1 MILFLLTLT
10 SFADDDAEVK
20 YKQRTEIDFEGVEL
34 SGELVKPQGS
44 LILERRAAAFN
55 PLIRIR
61 KDFNVEIKE
70 SINSIK

>member
-1 MILFLLTLT
+1 MLLFLLTLT
-10 SFADDDAEVK
+10 SFADDAEIT

-44 LILERRAAAFN
+44 LMLERRAAAFH

-70 SINSIK
+70 SINNIK